1 MPGSA
6 WVFRRDS
13 ESIIITRQSLPTGT
27 LLVMIGPDGVPR
39 SRSFPAIEDAMVYHL
54 QLESA
59 LVASGWLLQEI
70 VAPEQ
75 PIATAVSP
83 ATVH

>member
-1 MPGSA
+1 MPGSV

-13 ESIIITRQSLPTGT
+13 ESIIITRLSLPTGT
-27 LLVMIGPDGVPR
+27 LLVVIGPNGVPR
-39 SRSFPAIEDAMVYHL
+39 SRSFPAIGDAMVYHL

-59 LVASGWLLQEI
+59 LVAGGWPFRRSSRLSNRL
-70 VAPEQ
+70 P
-75 PIATAVSP
+75 PPVSP